1 MEERPG
7 GNGSGDDWFGG
18 EEDWLE
24 IDTAE
29 RDAIRRER
37 RELEKAA
44 RKGWEDPSEETPDP
58 TGDELQEALQVG
70 AHEPEP
76 SPGPDTGSE
85 TGERRR
91 LRDDPFTPAR
101 VPVPG
106 GCGARRARAR
116 GPG

>member
-1 MEERPG
+1 MEGERPG
-7 GNGSGDDWFGG
+7 GNGEGDDWFGG
-18 EEDWLE
+18 EEEWLE
-24 IDTAE
+24 GETAE
-29 RDAIRRER
+29 RDAIRGER

-44 RKGWEDPSEETPDP
+44 SKGWEETSEEPPEP

-70 AHEPEP
+70 PHEREPE
-76 SPGPDTGSE
+76 PDTGSE

-106 GCGARRARAR
+106 ERRSRRRDMPAKV
-116 GPG
+116 